1 MKSVLLYANK
11 DVGLESRLQ
20 AALDVTRLFE
30 GHLTCLQVTPYDS
43 FIMGDPF
50 GGVYALPTVVEQVQK
65 AAGDH
70 REELEA
76 RLQGEG
82 VAWDWLSFD
91 GAPGQIIVDRA
102 RLCDLIVLSRPEKE
116 GVQAQTARSIAADVL
131 VHARSPVL
139 AVPPSATGFD
149 GLGAA
154 LVAWDGSLE
163 ASHALRLTL
172 PMLLR
177 ASTVHVVTVTEGAR
191 EFPATDAARYLA
203 RHGIEAELHEWP
215 AEGRSTGEAL
225 ISAAESLAAAYL
237 VMGAY
242 GHTRLREAVLGGA
255 TRDMLNEARLPL
267 LMAH

>member
-20 AALDVTRLFE
+20 AALDVTRLFD

-50 GGVYALPTVVEQVQK
+50 GGVYALPTVMEQVQK
-65 AAGDH
+65 AAGGH
-70 REELEA
+70 RDEIEA
-76 RLQGEG
+76 RLRGEG

-116 GVQAQTARSIAADVL
+116 GAQAQAAQSIAADVL

-139 AVPPSATGFD
+139 AVPQTSSGFD
-149 GLGAA
+149 GLGPAMI
-154 LVAWDGSLE
+154 AWDGSLE
-163 ASHALRLTL
+163 ASHALRLIM

-177 ASTVHVVTVTEGAR
+177 ASAVHVVTVTDGHR

-203 RHGIEAELHEWP
+203 RHGIEAELHERP
-215 AEGRSTGEAL
+215 AEGRTIGNAL
-225 ISAAESLAAAYL
+225 NAAAESLSAAYA

-242 GHTRLREAVLGGA
+242 GHTRLREAFLGGA
-255 TRDMLNEARLPL
+255 TRDMLHDSRVPL